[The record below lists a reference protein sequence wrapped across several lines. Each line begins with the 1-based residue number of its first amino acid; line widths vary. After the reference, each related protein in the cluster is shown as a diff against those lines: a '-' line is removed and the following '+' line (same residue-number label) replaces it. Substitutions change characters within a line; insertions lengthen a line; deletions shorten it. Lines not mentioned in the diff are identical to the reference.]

1 MKLDVVPV
9 QESSNYY
16 THIMGYYSEYQ
27 GDFEVKKSR
36 VDASHKRIAKRRT
49 QYQTTGLQ
57 NKMEVH
63 PLHITSMRF
72 SMKFSTMLVIFL
84 LATSAGANNVNEP
97 PILEGGG
104 YPAGLTLSE
113 STKVGTE
120 VFVLKGHDPEGSPV
134 KYGIQLT
141 DYFVV
146 EPTTGVIK
154 LAKPLNREEYDTIR
168 FRITLE
174 DEVPAG
180 QQPNIVGVDAFVIVL
195 DENDNPPRFLG
206 VPYEAV
212 AVEDLPVGSTILP
225 GIRVMDPDMLGD
237 TIDLTCVPQPQ
248 FLDACEKFGIVDV
261 ERSQNAYVG
270 ALVLQQPLDYRER
283 PFYQLLLRASDG
295 LNNETTGVEIKV
307 GDIQNS
313 PPEFLDSLTGVVHE
327 DAPIGTLVMTVKARD
342 GDRGLPRKIIY
353 ELVNNPFDYFLLDD
367 ETGELRTAKPLNREA
382 LKDSTGVLKLKVKAR
397 ELIDGIPGNDN
408 LTVSTA
414 EATVTIKDVN
424 DEPPTF
430 NHREYNIE
438 IPENVMNG
446 TPLRNLDMTVRDPD
460 IGLNSVFSLRLEDI
474 TDGAFT
480 IEPTVAT
487 GSTSVNIRVANG
499 SLDYENPNQR
509 KFIILVVAEEIHT
522 NPKLTSTATVTIAIT
537 DVNDNSPTFSS
548 PTYTAVISE
557 LASPGM
563 PVITITAKDRDSG
576 RFGTA
581 GIAYQLLG
589 QGAQH
594 FSVDRKTG
602 TITVAPCPTPGT
614 SPCLDYEEQTE
625 YFLTYKATDDDG
637 QGQTASVSL
646 RINLSDANDNPPR
659 FLQDKYRAVIDEG
672 ADKFEPELIVQ
683 ARDKD
688 KTSKITYAIVG
699 GNDLDFFAIDQDSGE
714 ITVKRKGLLNLTN
727 STHDW
732 IALVVQANDGIFVD
746 PTTVNITIRDVNNN
760 APVFPHDLYT
770 ASIPEISPIG
780 TIVEEVTAT
789 DADTG
794 INAELI
800 YRIQKGAFDDF
811 TINETTGVVTVF
823 RKLDYDN
830 KNTYH
835 IEVIALDK
843 GTPSLTGTTT
853 LMINVENSN
862 DKAPYF
868 TPETQRAEV
877 TEDTP
882 IGTVFTT
889 LKATD
894 PDSASLEALNFA
906 ISEPITAIDRNG
918 QRVND
923 SKSFK
928 DFFAVDRATGQVS
941 VVRPLD
947 RDTAATISITIV
959 VSDTTAPTLQQGR
972 GTLVV
977 TIIDVNHLAPE
988 FLKPWT
994 RENPRYLI
1002 EMQEEQPTGAVVG
1015 AFTAVDADNTIA
1027 GYAIVPPSPYF
1038 SIDNVTGIVR
1048 TSQVI
1053 DYEETKQLEFTVVA
1067 YDSGVPQ
1074 LSASAKVTI
1083 TVINV
1088 NDQNPK
1094 FEKEL
1099 YNASVEENSPPG
1111 THVITVKA
1119 TDGDE
1124 GPFGEV
1130 NYSLIGDHA
1139 ADFNIGHETGEITV
1153 GSATVLDREVT
1164 SKITITVLASD
1175 GAPINSCR
1183 SSTVPVVVKL
1193 VDVNDNRPIFT
1204 QHSYRASVAENLSV
1218 NPPAPI
1224 LQVRAVDHDEGVN
1237 GEVWYTIMHGNENE
1251 SFSLNRETG
1260 ILYPGAALLGRAGSY
1275 RIKIEARDGA
1285 GHGPHSDR
1293 CYVYIRVT
1301 PVNQHKPQF
1310 VLPELSNATVE
1321 VPENTGVPNYLILT
1335 VKAIDR
1341 DPGENG
1347 HVNYHLKVGNRNVQE
1362 TEEFSIDQDTGELR
1376 SKIILDREAK
1386 SKFELVLVAADH
1398 GTPTAYET
1406 LRLLTIQLVDTNDN
1420 APQFFDEYHFH
1431 VSENRPKDYFI
1442 GKVTAEDK
1450 DEGRHAKVY
1459 YYIEAGNEDYAFYL
1473 DKSDGSI
1480 YANKSFDREVRDKY
1494 ILLILASNDPNIYIN
1509 AMDAKRSVTQ
1519 STDQGHANVTIT
1531 ILDENDNPPIFE
1543 RNDYYA
1549 GVNSMA
1555 NINDFV
1561 TKVTA
1566 SDLDVG
1572 DNGTLHYYIASANLY
1587 KYGSEK
1593 PSGSIVPS
1601 PFNVTQDGKILTSGY
1616 MAEYNQDRFII
1627 EVVAKEIVIPERY
1640 AMTKVHVWVFEPT
1653 QLIRVI
1659 LSRPPEEVNRERD
1672 EIVSELS
1679 NVTQSRVVV
1688 DDIRYHVDASGH
1700 IRREW
1705 CDMYLHVVEPKTNT
1719 IAPIPQVLKV
1729 IDAKYDFLKDYYAG
1743 FAIENVVPAY
1753 AGVQEESFDPALAAL
1768 IALLV
1773 VLLVGAVTVIVVC
1786 CCLRHWV
1793 ITVPNDIRKKDGLI
1807 KKQIIDELNTTEN
1820 PLWIE
1825 QKLKL
1830 YEEQELTMQ
1839 VFSEPEGGLGTERRG
1854 SGVSV
1859 GIGDTSQ
1866 DNTYATIQRP
1876 LPTSR
1881 HRPTTPDYT
1890 TLPGNH
1896 NLYES
1901 AMGFQGSTFQ
1911 PSSSVIPQLTLDR
1924 DGQPQF
1930 VSGLI

>member
-1 MKLDVVPV
+1 
-9 QESSNYY
+9 
-16 THIMGYYSEYQ
+16 G
-27 GDFEVKKSR
+27 
-36 VDASHKRIAKRRT
+36 
-49 QYQTTGLQ
+49 
-57 NKMEVH
+57 
-63 PLHITSMRF
+63 
-72 SMKFSTMLVIFL
+72 
-84 LATSAGANNVNEP
+84 NNVNEP
-97 PILEGGG
+97 PILEAGG
-104 YPAGLTLSE
+104 YPTGLPLSE

-141 DYFVV
+141 DHFVV
-146 EPTTGVIK
+146 NPRTGVIT
-154 LAKPLNREEYDTIR
+154 LAKPLNREENDTIR
-168 FRITLE
+168 FRVTLE

-180 QQPNIVGVDAFVIVL
+180 QQPNIVGVDAYVIVL
-195 DENDNPPRFLG
+195 DENDNPPHFLG

-212 AVEDLPVGSTILP
+212 AEEDTPVGSTILP
-225 GIRVMDPDMLGD
+225 GIRVVDPDLLGD
-237 TIDLTCVPQPQ
+237 IIDLTCVPQPQ
-248 FLDACEKFGIVDV
+248 FLDACEKFGIVNV
-261 ERSQNAYVG
+261 ERSQNTYMCNTEIAGEFGIRANLRTNEDARMTYRTCVG
-270 ALVLQQPLDYRER
+270 PT
-283 PFYQLLLRASDG
+283 PFRTETSDSRGSDG
-295 LNNETTGVEIKV
+295 LNNGTTGVEIKV
-307 GDIQNS
+307 ADIQNS
-313 PPEFLDSLTGVVHE
+313 PPEFLDSLTGVVRE
-327 DAPIGTLVMTVKARD
+327 DDPIGTLVMTVKARD
-342 GDRGLPRKIIY
+342 GDRGMPRKMIY
-353 ELVNNPFDYFLLDD
+353 ELVTNPFDYFLLDD
-367 ETGELRTAKPLNREA
+367 DTGELRTAKPLDREA
-382 LKDSTGVLKLKVKAR
+382 LENSTGVLTLIVKAR
-397 ELIDGIPGNDN
+397 ELIDGIPGNDK

-430 NHREYNIE
+430 NRREYNIE
-438 IPENVMNG
+438 IPENVQDG
-446 TPLRNLDMTVRDPD
+446 TPLPHLDMTVKDPD
-460 IGLNSVFSLRLEDI
+460 VGLNSVFSLRLEDI
-474 TDGAFT
+474 TGAFT
-480 IEPTVAT
+480 VEPVLAT
-487 GSTSVNIRVANG
+487 GSTSVNIRVTNG

-509 KFIILVVAEEIHT
+509 KFIILVVAEEVHT
-522 NPKLTSTATVTIAIT
+522 NPKLSSTATVTISIT
-537 DVNDNSPTFSS
+537 DANDNAPSFGS
-548 PTYTAVISE
+548 PTYTATVSE
-557 LASPGM
+557 TAAPGSPI
-563 PVITITAKDRDSG
+563 ITITAKDRDSG

-581 GIAYQLLG
+581 GIVYQLLG
-589 QGAQH
+589 QGAEH
-594 FSVDRKTG
+594 FAIDKKTG

-614 SPCLDYEEQTE
+614 SPCLDYEQQTE
-625 YFLTYKATDDDG
+625 YFLTYKATDDNG
-637 QGQTASVSL
+637 EGQTTSVSL
-646 RINLSDANDNPPR
+646 RISLVDANDSPPR
-659 FLQDKYRAVIDEG
+659 FLQDKYRAVVDEG
-672 ADKFEPELIVQ
+672 AEKFEPELKVQ

-688 KTSKITYAIVG
+688 KTSKITYALVG
-699 GNDLDFFAIDQDSGE
+699 GNELGLFAVDPDTGE
-714 ITVKRKGLLNLTN
+714 ITIKSPVDMTN
-727 STHDW
+727 ATHDW
-732 IALVVQANDGIFVD
+732 IGLTIQASDGIFVD
-746 PTTVNITIRDVNNN
+746 SALVNITVRDVNNN
-760 APVFPHDLYT
+760 APMFPHDIYT
-770 ASIPEISPIG
+770 ASIAEISPIG
-780 TIVEEVTAT
+780 TVVEEVTAT
-789 DADTG
+789 DADSG
-794 INAELI
+794 VNAELV

-811 TINETTGVVTVF
+811 TINETTGVVTVS
-823 RKLDYDN
+823 RKLDYDE

-835 IEVIALDK
+835 VEVIAFDK

-853 LMINVENSN
+853 LMIEVENSN

-868 TPETQRAEV
+868 TPETQLAEV

-882 IGTVFTT
+882 IGTVFAT

-894 PDSASLEALNFA
+894 PDSTNLEALNFA

-941 VVRPLD
+941 VVRALD
-947 RDTAATISITIV
+947 RDIAATVSVTIV

-972 GTLVV
+972 GKLVV
-977 TIIDVNHLAPE
+977 TIIDVNHMAPE

-1015 AFTAVDADNTIA
+1015 AFTATDADSNIA
-1027 GYAIVPPSPYF
+1027 GYAIDPPSPYF
-1038 SIDNVTGIVR
+1038 NIDNITGIVR

-1074 LSASAKVTI
+1074 LSTTAKVTV

-1088 NDQNPK
+1088 NDQDPK

-1099 YNASVEENSPPG
+1099 YNASVKENSPPG
-1111 THVITVKA
+1111 TRVTVVKA

-1124 GPFGEV
+1124 GPFGDV
-1130 NYSLIGDHA
+1130 SYSLIGEHA

-1153 GSATVLDREVT
+1153 GGATVLDREVT
-1164 SKITITVLASD
+1164 PEITITVMASD
-1175 GAPINSCR
+1175 GAHINSRR
-1183 SSTVPVVVKL
+1183 STTVPVVVKL
-1193 VDVNDNRPIFT
+1193 IDENDNRPIFS

-1224 LQVRAVDHDEGVN
+1224 LQVLI
-1237 GEVWYTIMHGNENE
+1237 EV
-1251 SFSLNRETG
+1251 
-1260 ILYPGAALLGRAGSY
+1260 
-1275 RIKIEARDGA
+1275 EARDGA
-1285 GHGPHSDR
+1285 GSGPHSDR
-1293 CYVYIRVT
+1293 CYVDIRVT

-1310 VLPELSNATVE
+1310 VMPELTNATVE
-1321 VPENTGVPNYLILT
+1321 VPENAGVPNYLILT

-1347 HVNYHLKVGNRNVQE
+1347 RVSYHLKIGNRNVQE
-1362 TEEFSIDQDTGELR
+1362 TEEFSIDQETGELR
-1376 SKIILDREAK
+1376 SKIILDREIK

-1398 GTPTAYET
+1398 GSPTAYET
-1406 LRLLTIQLVDTNDN
+1406 LRLLTVQLVDTNDN
-1420 APQFFDEYHFH
+1420 VPQFYEEYNFH

-1459 YYIEAGNEDYAFYL
+1459 YYIEAGNEGYAFYM

-1480 YANKSFDREVRDKY
+1480 YANKSFDRETRDKY
-1494 ILLILASNDPNIYIN
+1494 VLSILASNDPDLYIN
-1509 AMDAKRSVTQ
+1509 PAQ
-1519 STDQGHANVTIT
+1519 SGRPLTHNPEHGHVNVTIT
-1531 ILDENDNPPIFE
+1531 VLDENDNPPIFE

-1572 DNGTLHYYIASANLY
+1572 DNGTLHYYVASANLY

-1601 PFNVTQDGKILTSGY
+1601 PFNVTQDGKLVTSGY
-1616 MAEYNQDRFII
+1616 MAEYNQDRFIV
-1627 EVVAKEIVIPERY
+1627 EVIAKETAIPERY
-1640 AMTKVHVWVFEPT
+1640 AMTRVHVWVFEPS

-1659 LSRPPEEVNRERD
+1659 LSRPPEEVNSERD

-1679 NVTQSRVVV
+1679 NATQSRVVV

-1700 IRREW
+1700 IRRE
-1705 CDMYLHVVEPKTNT
+1705 
-1719 IAPIPQVLKV
+1719 
-1729 IDAKYDFLKDYYAG
+1729 
-1743 FAIENVVPAY
+1743 
-1753 AGVQEESFDPALAAL
+1753 
-1768 IALLV
+1768 
-1773 VLLVGAVTVIVVC
+1773 
-1786 CCLRHWV
+1786 WV

-1839 VFSEPEGGLGTERRG
+1839 VFSEPEGGLGGERRG

-1859 GIGDTSQ
+1859 GMGDTSQ
-1866 DNTYATIQRP
+1866 DNTYATIQHP
-1876 LPTSR
+1876 LPTNR

-1911 PSSSVIPQLTLDR
+1911 PSPNVMPQLTVDR

>member
-1 MKLDVVPV
+1 MTGRHAERAVAVREECGNRGCPR
-9 QESSNYY
+9 QP
-16 THIMGYYSEYQ
+16 MGLP
-27 GDFEVKKSR
+27 R
-36 VDASHKRIAKRRT
+36 KRAALLAIC
-49 QYQTTGLQ
+49 
-57 NKMEVH
+57 
-63 PLHITSMRF
+63 
-72 SMKFSTMLVIFL
+72 L
-84 LATSAGANNVNEP
+84 LATCTAGNNVNEP
-97 PILEGGG
+97 PILEAGG
-104 YPAGLTLSE
+104 YPTGLPLSE

-141 DYFVV
+141 DHFVV
-146 EPTTGVIK
+146 NPRTGVIT
-154 LAKPLNREEYDTIR
+154 LAKPLNREENDTIR
-168 FRITLE
+168 FRVTLE

-180 QQPNIVGVDAFVIVL
+180 QQPNIVGVDAYVIVL
-195 DENDNPPRFLG
+195 DENDNPPHFLG

-212 AVEDLPVGSTILP
+212 AEEDTPVGSTILP
-225 GIRVMDPDMLGD
+225 GIRVVDPDLLGD
-237 TIDLTCVPQPQ
+237 IIDLTCVPQPQ
-248 FLDACEKFGIVDV
+248 FLDACEKFGIVNV
-261 ERSQNAYVG
+261 ERSQNTYVG
-270 ALVLQQPLDYRER
+270 ALVLRQPLDYRER

-295 LNNETTGVEIKV
+295 LNNGTTGVEIKV
-307 GDIQNS
+307 ADIQNS
-313 PPEFLDSLTGVVHE
+313 PPEFLDSLTGVVRE
-327 DAPIGTLVMTVKARD
+327 DDPIGTLVMTVKARD
-342 GDRGLPRKIIY
+342 GDRGMPRKMIY
-353 ELVNNPFDYFLLDD
+353 ELVTNPFDYFLLDD
-367 ETGELRTAKPLNREA
+367 DTGELRTAKPLDREA
-382 LKDSTGVLKLKVKAR
+382 LENSTGVLTLIVKAR
-397 ELIDGIPGNDN
+397 ELIDGMPGNDK

-430 NHREYNIE
+430 NRREYNIE
-438 IPENVMNG
+438 IPENVPDG
-446 TPLRNLDMTVRDPD
+446 TPLPHLDMTVKDPD
-460 IGLNSVFSLRLEDI
+460 VGLNSVFSLRLEDI
-474 TDGAFT
+474 TGAFT
-480 IEPTVAT
+480 VEPVLAT
-487 GSTSVNIRVANG
+487 GSTSVNIRVTNG

-509 KFIILVVAEEIHT
+509 KFIILVVAEEVHT
-522 NPKLTSTATVTIAIT
+522 NPKLSSTATVTISIT
-537 DVNDNSPTFSS
+537 DANDNAPSFSN
-548 PTYTAVISE
+548 PTYTATVSE
-557 LASPGM
+557 TAAPGSPI
-563 PVITITAKDRDSG
+563 ITITAKDRDSG

-581 GIAYQLLG
+581 GIVYQLLG
-589 QGAQH
+589 QGAEH
-594 FSVDRKTG
+594 FAIDKKTG
-602 TITVAPCPTPGT
+602 TITVASCPTPGM
-614 SPCLDYEEQTE
+614 SPCLDYEQQTE
-625 YFLTYKATDDDG
+625 YFLTYKATDDNG
-637 QGQTASVSL
+637 EGQTTSVSL
-646 RINLSDANDNPPR
+646 RISLIDANDSPPR
-659 FLQDKYRAVIDEG
+659 FLQDKYRAVVDEG
-672 ADKFEPELIVQ
+672 AEKFEPELKVQ

-688 KTSKITYAIVG
+688 KTSKITYALVG
-699 GNDLDFFAIDQDSGE
+699 GNELGLFAVDPDTGE
-714 ITVKRKGLLNLTN
+714 ITVRNPVDMTN
-727 STHDW
+727 ATHDW
-732 IALVVQANDGIFVD
+732 IALTIQASDGIFVD
-746 PTTVNITIRDVNNN
+746 SALVNITVRDVNNN
-760 APVFPHDLYT
+760 APVFPHDIYT
-770 ASIPEISPIG
+770 ASIAEISPIG
-780 TIVEEVTAT
+780 TVVEEVTAT
-789 DADTG
+789 DADSG
-794 INAELI
+794 VNAELV

-811 TINETTGVVTVF
+811 AVNETSGVVTVS
-823 RKLDYDN
+823 RKLDYDE

-835 IEVIALDK
+835 VEVIAFDK

-853 LMINVENSN
+853 LMIEVENSN

-894 PDSASLEALNFA
+894 PDSTNLEALNFA

-923 SKSFK
+923 SKSFR

-941 VVRPLD
+941 VVRSLD
-947 RDTAATISITIV
+947 RDIAATVSVTVV

-972 GTLVV
+972 GKLVV
-977 TIIDVNHLAPE
+977 TIIDVNHMAPE

-994 RENPRYLI
+994 RENSRYLI

-1015 AFTAVDADNTIA
+1015 AFTATDADSNIA
-1027 GYAIVPPSPYF
+1027 GYAIDPPSPYF
-1038 SIDNVTGIVR
+1038 NIDNITGIVR

-1074 LSASAKVTI
+1074 LSAAAKVTV

-1088 NDQNPK
+1088 NDQDPK

-1099 YNASVEENSPPG
+1099 YNATVKENSPPG
-1111 THVITVKA
+1111 TRVIVVKA

-1124 GPFGEV
+1124 GPFGDV
-1130 NYSLIGDHA
+1130 SYSLIGEHA

-1153 GSATVLDREVT
+1153 GGATVLDREMT
-1164 SKITITVLASD
+1164 PEITITVMASD
-1175 GAPINSCR
+1175 GAHVNSRR
-1183 SSTVPVVVKL
+1183 STTVPVVVKL
-1193 VDVNDNRPIFT
+1193 IDENDNRPIFS

-1224 LQVRAVDHDEGVN
+1224 LQVRAVDQDEGTN
-1237 GEVWYTIMHGNENE
+1237 GEVWYTIINGNENE

-1260 ILYPGAALLGRAGSY
+1260 ILYPAAALLGRAGSY
-1275 RIKIEARDGA
+1275 RIEVEARDGA
-1285 GHGPHSDR
+1285 GNGPHSDR
-1293 CYVYIRVT
+1293 CYVDIRVT

-1310 VLPELSNATVE
+1310 VMPELTNATVE
-1321 VPENTGVPNYLILT
+1321 VPENAGVPNYLILT

-1347 HVNYHLKVGNRNVQE
+1347 RVSYHLKVGNRNVQE
-1362 TEEFSIDQDTGELR
+1362 TEEFSIDQETGELR
-1376 SKIILDREAK
+1376 SKIILDREIK

-1398 GTPTAYET
+1398 GSPTAYET
-1406 LRLLTIQLVDTNDN
+1406 LRLLTVQLVDTNDN
-1420 APQFFDEYHFH
+1420 VPQFYEEYNFH

-1459 YYIEAGNEDYAFYL
+1459 YYIEAGNEGYAFYM

-1480 YANKSFDREVRDKY
+1480 YANKSFDRETRDKY
-1494 ILLILASNDPNIYIN
+1494 VLSILASNDPDLYIN
-1509 AMDAKRSVTQ
+1509 PAQ
-1519 STDQGHANVTIT
+1519 SGKPLIHNPEHGHVNVTI
-1531 ILDENDNPPIFE
+1531 IVLDENDNPPIFE

-1572 DNGTLHYYIASANLY
+1572 DNGTLHYYVASANLY

-1601 PFNVTQDGKILTSGY
+1601 PFNVTQDGKLVTSGY
-1616 MAEYNQDRFII
+1616 MAEYNQDRFIV
-1627 EVVAKEIVIPERY
+1627 EVIAKETAIPERY
-1640 AMTKVHVWVFEPT
+1640 AMTRVHVWVFEPS

-1659 LSRPPEEVNRERD
+1659 LSRPPEEVNSERD

-1679 NVTQSRVVV
+1679 NATQSRVVV

-1705 CDMYLHVVEPKTNT
+1705 CDMYLHVVEPKTQT
-1719 IAPIPQVLKV
+1719 IAPIPHVLKV
-1729 IDAKYDFLKDYYAG
+1729 IDAKYDFLKHYYAG

-1753 AGVQEESFDPALAAL
+1753 AGVQEEPFDPALAAL

-1773 VLLVGAVTVIVVC
+1773 VLLVGAVTVTVVC

-1839 VFSEPEGGLGTERRG
+1839 VFSEPEGGLGGERRG

-1859 GIGDTSQ
+1859 GMGDTSQ
-1866 DNTYATIQRP
+1866 DNTYATIQHP
-1876 LPTSR
+1876 LPTNR

-1901 AMGFQGSTFQ
+1901 ALGFQGSTFQ
-1911 PSSSVIPQLTLDR
+1911 PSPNVMPQLTLDR

-1930 VSGLI
+1930 VSGLV

>member
-1 MKLDVVPV
+1 MTGRHAERAVAAREECGSRGYLRRP
-9 QESSNYY
+9 
-16 THIMGYYSEYQ
+16 MGLPRKQ
-27 GDFEVKKSR
+27 AVLL
-36 VDASHKRIAKRRT
+36 AIC
-49 QYQTTGLQ
+49 
-57 NKMEVH
+57 
-63 PLHITSMRF
+63 
-72 SMKFSTMLVIFL
+72 L
-84 LATSAGANNVNEP
+84 LATCTAGNNVNEP
-97 PILEGGG
+97 PILEAGG
-104 YPAGLTLSE
+104 YPTGLPLSE
-113 STKVGTE
+113 STKVGTQ
-120 VFVLKGHDPEGSPV
+120 VFILKGHDPEGSPV

-141 DYFVV
+141 DHFVV
-146 EPTTGVIK
+146 DPRTGVIT
-154 LAKPLNREEYDTIR
+154 LAKPLNREENDTIR
-168 FRITLE
+168 FRVTLE

-180 QQPNIVGVDAFVIVL
+180 QQPNIVGVDAYVIVL
-195 DENDNPPRFLG
+195 DENDNPPHFLG

-212 AVEDLPVGSTILP
+212 AEEDTPVGSTILP
-225 GIRVMDPDMLGD
+225 GIRVVDPDLLGD
-237 TIDLTCVPQPQ
+237 IIDLTCVPQPQ
-248 FLDACEKFGIVDV
+248 FLDACEKFGIVNV
-261 ERSQNAYVG
+261 ERSQNTYVG
-270 ALVLQQPLDYRER
+270 ALVLRQPLDYRER

-295 LNNETTGVEIKV
+295 LNNGTTGVEIKV
-307 GDIQNS
+307 ADIQNS
-313 PPEFLDSLTGVVHE
+313 PPEFLDSLTGVVRE
-327 DAPIGTLVMTVKARD
+327 DDPIGTLVMTVKARD
-342 GDRGLPRKIIY
+342 GDRGMPRKMIY
-353 ELVNNPFDYFLLDD
+353 ELVTNPFDYFLLDD
-367 ETGELRTAKPLNREA
+367 DTGELRTAKPLDREA
-382 LKDSTGVLKLKVKAR
+382 LENSTGVLTLIVKAR
-397 ELIDGIPGNDN
+397 ELIDGIPGNDK

-430 NHREYNIE
+430 NRREYNIE
-438 IPENVMNG
+438 IPENVPDG
-446 TPLRNLDMTVRDPD
+446 TPLPHLDMTVKDPD
-460 IGLNSVFSLRLEDI
+460 VGLNSVFSLRLDDI
-474 TDGAFT
+474 TGAFT
-480 IEPTVAT
+480 VEPVLAT
-487 GSTSVNIRVANG
+487 GSTSVNIRVTNG

-509 KFIILVVAEEIHT
+509 KFIILVIAEEVHT
-522 NPKLTSTATVTIAIT
+522 NPRLSSTATVTISIT
-537 DVNDNSPTFSS
+537 DANDNAPSFGS
-548 PTYTAVISE
+548 PTYTAMVSE
-557 LASPGM
+557 TAAPGSPI
-563 PVITITAKDRDSG
+563 ITITAKDRDSG

-581 GIAYQLLG
+581 GIVYQLLG
-589 QGAQH
+589 QGAEH
-594 FSVDRKTG
+594 FAIDKKTG

-614 SPCLDYEEQTE
+614 SPCLDYEQQTE
-625 YFLTYKATDDDG
+625 YFLTYKATDDNG
-637 QGQTASVSL
+637 EGQTTSVSL
-646 RINLSDANDNPPR
+646 RISLVDANDSPPR
-659 FLQDKYRAVIDEG
+659 FLQDKYRAVVDEG
-672 ADKFEPELIVQ
+672 AEKFEPELKVQ

-688 KTSKITYAIVG
+688 KTSKITYALVG
-699 GNDLDFFAIDQDSGE
+699 GNELGLFAVDPDTGE
-714 ITVKRKGLLNLTN
+714 ITIRSPVDMTN
-727 STHDW
+727 ASHDW
-732 IALVVQANDGIFVD
+732 IALTIQASDGIFVD
-746 PTTVNITIRDVNNN
+746 SALVNVTVRDVNNN
-760 APVFPHDLYT
+760 APVFPHDIYT
-770 ASIPEISPIG
+770 ASVAEISPIG
-780 TIVEEVTAT
+780 TAVEEMTAT
-789 DADTG
+789 DADSG
-794 INAELI
+794 VNAELV

-811 TINETTGVVTVF
+811 AINETTGVVTVS
-823 RKLDYDN
+823 RKLDYDE

-835 IEVIALDK
+835 VEVIAFDK

-853 LMINVENSN
+853 LMIEVENSN
-862 DKAPYF
+862 DKAPSF

-882 IGTVFTT
+882 IGTVFAT

-894 PDSASLEALNFA
+894 PDSTNLEALNFA

-941 VVRPLD
+941 VVRALD
-947 RDTAATISITIV
+947 RDIAATVSVTIV

-972 GTLVV
+972 GKLVV
-977 TIIDVNHLAPE
+977 TIIDVNHMAPE

-1015 AFTAVDADNTIA
+1015 AFTATDADSNIA
-1027 GYAIVPPSPYF
+1027 GYAIDPPSPYF
-1038 SIDNVTGIVR
+1038 NIDNITGIVR

-1074 LSASAKVTI
+1074 LSAAAKVTV

-1088 NDQNPK
+1088 NDQDPK
-1094 FEKEL
+1094 FERDL
-1099 YNASVEENSPPG
+1099 YNASVKENSPPG
-1111 THVITVKA
+1111 TRVTVVKA
-1119 TDGDE
+1119 VDGDE
-1124 GPFGEV
+1124 GTFGDV
-1130 NYSLIGDHA
+1130 SYSLIGEHA

-1153 GSATVLDREVT
+1153 GGATVLDREVT
-1164 SKITITVLASD
+1164 PEITITVMASD
-1175 GAPINSCR
+1175 GAHVNSRR
-1183 SSTVPVVVKL
+1183 STTVPVVVKL
-1193 VDVNDNRPIFT
+1193 IDENDNRPIFS

-1224 LQVRAVDHDEGVN
+1224 LQVRAVDQDEGTN
-1237 GEVWYTIMHGNENE
+1237 GEVWYTIINGNENE

-1260 ILYPGAALLGRAGSY
+1260 ILYPAAALLGRAGSY
-1275 RIKIEARDGA
+1275 RIEVEARDGA
-1285 GHGPHSDR
+1285 GSGPHSDR
-1293 CYVYIRVT
+1293 CYVDIRVT

-1310 VLPELSNATVE
+1310 VMPELTNATVE
-1321 VPENTGVPNYLILT
+1321 VPENAGVPNYLILT

-1347 HVNYHLKVGNRNVQE
+1347 RVSYHLKVGNRNVQE
-1362 TEEFSIDQDTGELR
+1362 TEEFSIDQETGELR
-1376 SKIILDREAK
+1376 SKIILDREIK
-1386 SKFELVLVAADH
+1386 SKFELVLVATDH
-1398 GTPTAYET
+1398 GSPTAYET
-1406 LRLLTIQLVDTNDN
+1406 LRLLTVQLVDTNDN
-1420 APQFFDEYHFH
+1420 VPQFYEEYNFH

-1459 YYIEAGNEDYAFYL
+1459 YYIEAGNEGYAFYM

-1480 YANKSFDREVRDKY
+1480 YANKSFDRETRDKY
-1494 ILLILASNDPNIYIN
+1494 VLSILASNDPDLYIN
-1509 AMDAKRSVTQ
+1509 PAQ
-1519 STDQGHANVTIT
+1519 SGRPLTRNPEHGHVNVTIT
-1531 ILDENDNPPIFE
+1531 VLDENDNPPIFE

-1572 DNGTLHYYIASANLY
+1572 DNGTLHYYVASANLY

-1601 PFNVTQDGKILTSGY
+1601 PFNVTQDGKLVTSGY
-1616 MAEYNQDRFII
+1616 MAEYNQDRFIV
-1627 EVVAKEIVIPERY
+1627 EVIAKETAIPERY
-1640 AMTKVHVWVFEPT
+1640 AMTRVHVWVFEPS

-1659 LSRPPEEVNRERD
+1659 LSRPPEEVNSERD

-1679 NVTQSRVVV
+1679 NATQSRVVV

-1705 CDMYLHVVEPKTNT
+1705 CDMYLHVVEPKTQT
-1719 IAPIPQVLKV
+1719 IAPIPHVLKV
-1729 IDAKYDFLKDYYAG
+1729 IDAKYDFLKHYYAG

-1753 AGVQEESFDPALAAL
+1753 AGVQEEPFDPALAAL

-1773 VLLVGAVTVIVVC
+1773 VLLVGAVTVTVVC

-1839 VFSEPEGGLGTERRG
+1839 VFSEPEGGLGGERRG

-1859 GIGDTSQ
+1859 GMGDTSQ
-1866 DNTYATIQRP
+1866 DNTYATIQHP
-1876 LPTSR
+1876 LPTNR

-1911 PSSSVIPQLTLDR
+1911 PSPNVMPQLTVDR

>member
-1 MKLDVVPV
+1 MERAGHQWTEDKQRHDDCEEC
-9 QESSNYY
+9 ESRGYLRRR
-16 THIMGYYSEYQ
+16 MGLP
-27 GDFEVKKSR
+27 R
-36 VDASHKRIAKRRT
+36 KRAVLLAIC
-49 QYQTTGLQ
+49 
-57 NKMEVH
+57 
-63 PLHITSMRF
+63 
-72 SMKFSTMLVIFL
+72 L
-84 LATSAGANNVNEP
+84 LATCTAGNNVNEP
-97 PILEGGG
+97 PILEAGG
-104 YPAGLTLSE
+104 YPTGLPLSE
-113 STKVGTE
+113 STKVGKQ
-120 VFVLKGHDPEGSPV
+120 VFMLKGHDPEGSPV

-141 DYFVV
+141 DHFVV
-146 EPTTGVIK
+146 NPRTGVIT
-154 LAKPLNREEYDTIR
+154 LAKPLNREENDTIR
-168 FRITLE
+168 FRVTLE

-180 QQPNIVGVDAFVIVL
+180 QQPNIVGVDAYVIVL
-195 DENDNPPRFLG
+195 DENDNPPHFLG

-212 AVEDLPVGSTILP
+212 AEEDTPVGSTILP
-225 GIRVMDPDMLGD
+225 GIRVVDPDLLGD
-237 TIDLTCVPQPQ
+237 IIELTCVPQPQ
-248 FLDACEKFGIVDV
+248 FLDACEKFGIVNV
-261 ERSQNAYVG
+261 EKSQNTYVG
-270 ALVLQQPLDYRER
+270 ALVLRQSLDYQER

-295 LNNETTGVEIKV
+295 LNNGTTGVEIKV
-307 GDIQNS
+307 ADIQNS
-313 PPEFLDSLTGVVHE
+313 PPEFLDSLTGVVRE
-327 DAPIGTLVMTVKARD
+327 DDPIGTLVMTVKARD
-342 GDRGLPRKIIY
+342 GDRGMPRKMFY
-353 ELVNNPFDYFLLDD
+353 ELVTNPFDYFLLDD
-367 ETGELRTAKPLNREA
+367 DTGELRTAKPLDREA
-382 LKDSTGVLKLKVKAR
+382 LENSTGVLTLIVKAR
-397 ELIDGIPGNDN
+397 ELINGIPGNDE

-430 NHREYNIE
+430 NRREYNIE
-438 IPENVMNG
+438 IPENVPDG
-446 TPLRNLDMTVRDPD
+446 TPLPHLDMTVKDPD
-460 IGLNSVFSLRLEDI
+460 VGINSVFSLRLEDI
-474 TDGAFT
+474 TGAFT
-480 IEPTVAT
+480 VEPVLAT
-487 GSTSVNIRVANG
+487 GSTSVNIRVTNG

-509 KFIILVVAEEIHT
+509 KFIILVVAEE
-522 NPKLTSTATVTIAIT
+522 
-537 DVNDNSPTFSS
+537 S
-548 PTYTAVISE
+548 PTYTAAVSE
-557 LASPGM
+557 TAAPGSPI
-563 PVITITAKDRDSG
+563 ITITAKDRDSE

-581 GIAYQLLG
+581 GIVYQLLG
-589 QGAQH
+589 QGAEH
-594 FSVDRKTG
+594 FAIDKKSG
-602 TITVAPCPTPGT
+602 SITVAPCLTPGT
-614 SPCLDYEEQTE
+614 SPCLDYEQQME
-625 YFLTYKATDDDG
+625 YFLTYKATDDNG
-637 QGQTASVSL
+637 EGQTTSVSL
-646 RINLSDANDNPPR
+646 RISLIDANDSPPR
-659 FLQDKYRAVIDEG
+659 FLQDKYRAVVDEG
-672 ADKFEPELIVQ
+672 AEKFEPELKVQ

-688 KTSKITYAIVG
+688 KTSKITYALVG
-699 GNDLDFFAIDQDSGE
+699 GNELGLFAVDSDTGE
-714 ITVKRKGLLNLTN
+714 ITIK
-727 STHDW
+727 SP
-732 IALVVQANDGIFVD
+732 VD
-746 PTTVNITIRDVNNN
+746 MT
-760 APVFPHDLYT
+760 
-770 ASIPEISPIG
+770 
-780 TIVEEVTAT
+780 
-789 DADTG
+789 
-794 INAELI
+794 
-800 YRIQKGAFDDF
+800 FDDF
-811 TINETTGVVTVF
+811 AINETTGVVTVS
-823 RKLDYDN
+823 RKLDYDE

-835 IEVIALDK
+835 VEVIALDK

-853 LMINVENSN
+853 LMIEVENSN

-882 IGTVFTT
+882 IGTVFAT

-894 PDSASLEALNFA
+894 PDSTNLEALNFA

-941 VVRPLD
+941 VVRALD
-947 RDTAATISITIV
+947 RDVAATVSVTIV

-972 GTLVV
+972 GKLVV
-977 TIIDVNHLAPE
+977 TIIDVNHMAPE

-1015 AFTAVDADNTIA
+1015 AFTAMDADSNIA
-1027 GYAIVPPSPYF
+1027 GYAIDPPSPYF
-1038 SIDNVTGIVR
+1038 NIDNITGIVR

-1053 DYEETKQLEFTVVA
+1053 DYEETKQLEFTVIA

-1074 LSASAKVTI
+1074 LSATAKVTV

-1088 NDQNPK
+1088 NDQDPK

-1099 YNASVEENSPPG
+1099 YNATVKENSPPG
-1111 THVITVKA
+1111 TRITVVKA

-1124 GPFGEV
+1124 GVFGDISY
-1130 NYSLIGDHA
+1130 NIIGDQA
-1139 ADFNIGHETGEITV
+1139 GDFNIGRQTGEITV
-1153 GSATVLDREVT
+1153 GAATVLDREMT
-1164 SKITITVLASD
+1164 PEITITVMASD
-1175 GAPINSCR
+1175 GSARANSRR
-1183 SSTVPVVVKL
+1183 STTVPVVVKL
-1193 VDVNDNRPIFT
+1193 IDVNDNRPIFS

-1224 LQVRAVDHDEGVN
+1224 LQVRAVDQDEGTN
-1237 GEVWYTIMHGNENE
+1237 GEVWYTIINGNENE

-1260 ILYPGAALLGRAGSY
+1260 ILYPAAALLGRAGSY
-1275 RIKIEARDGA
+1275 RIEVEARDGA
-1285 GHGPHSDR
+1285 GSGPHSDK
-1293 CYVYIRVT
+1293 CYVDIRVT

-1310 VLPELSNATVE
+1310 VMPELTNATVE
-1321 VPENTGVPNYLILT
+1321 VPENAGVPNYLILT
-1335 VKAIDR
+1335 VKARDR
-1341 DPGENG
+1341 DPGDNG
-1347 HVNYHLKVGNRNVQE
+1347 RVSYHLKVGNRNVQE
-1362 TEEFSIDQDTGELR
+1362 TEEFSINQETGELR
-1376 SKIILDREAK
+1376 SKIILDREIK

-1398 GTPTAYET
+1398 GSPTAYET
-1406 LRLLTIQLVDTNDN
+1406 LRLLTVQLVDTNDN
-1420 APQFFDEYHFH
+1420 VPQFYEEYNFH

-1459 YYIEAGNEDYAFYL
+1459 YYIEAGNEGYAFYM

-1480 YANKSFDREVRDKY
+1480 YANKSFDRETRDKY
-1494 ILLILASNDPNIYIN
+1494 VLSILASNDPDLYIN
-1509 AMDAKRSVTQ
+1509 PAQ
-1519 STDQGHANVTIT
+1519 SGRPLTHHPEHGHVNVTIYV
-1531 ILDENDNPPIFE
+1531 LDENDNPPIFE

-1555 NINDFV
+1555 NVNDFV

-1572 DNGTLHYYIASANLY
+1572 DNGTLHYYVASANLY

-1601 PFNVTQDGKILTSGY
+1601 PFNVTQDGKLVTSGY
-1616 MAEYNQDRFII
+1616 MAEYNQDRFIV
-1627 EVVAKEIVIPERY
+1627 EVIAKETAIPERY
-1640 AMTKVHVWVFEPT
+1640 ALTRVHVWVFEPS

-1659 LSRPPEEVNRERD
+1659 LSRPPEEVNSVRD

-1679 NVTQSRVVV
+1679 NATQSRVVV

-1705 CDMYLHVVEPKTNT
+1705 CDMYLHVVEPKTQT
-1719 IAPIPQVLKV
+1719 IAPIPHVLKV
-1729 IDAKYDFLKDYYAG
+1729 IDAKYDFLKHYYAG

-1753 AGVQEESFDPALAAL
+1753 AGVQEEPFDPALAAL

-1773 VLLVGAVTVIVVC
+1773 VLLVGAVTFTVVC

-1839 VFSEPEGGLGTERRG
+1839 VFSEPEGGLGGERRG

-1859 GIGDTSQ
+1859 GMGDTSQ
-1866 DNTYATIQRP
+1866 DNTYATIQHP
-1876 LPTSR
+1876 LPTNR

-1911 PSSSVIPQLTLDR
+1911 PSPNVMPQLTLDR

-1930 VSGLI
+1930 VSGLV

>member
-1 MKLDVVPV
+1 MTSRHAERAVPRRAR
-9 QESSNYY
+9 E
-16 THIMGYYSEYQ
+16 
-27 GDFEVKKSR
+27 R
-36 VDASHKRIAKRRT
+36 VCCNSV
-49 QYQTTGLQ
+49 GLQ
-57 NKMEVH
+57 GAEQGYSFN
-63 PLHITSMRF
+63 RF
-72 SMKFSTMLVIFL
+72 PKKLIALLVICL
-84 LATSAGANNVNEP
+84 SATCTGANNVNEP
-97 PILEGGG
+97 PILEAGG
-104 YPAGLTLSE
+104 YPAGLPLPE

-120 VFVLKGHDPEGSPV
+120 VYVLKGHDPEGSPV

-141 DYFVV
+141 DHFVV
-146 EPTTGVIK
+146 NPRTGIIT
-154 LAKPLNREEYDTIR
+154 LAKPLNREENDTIR
-168 FRITLE
+168 FRVTLE

-180 QQPNIVGVDAFVIVL
+180 QQPNIVGVDAYVIVL
-195 DENDNPPRFLG
+195 DENDNPPHFLG

-212 AVEDLPVGSTILP
+212 AEEDLPVGSTILP

-237 TIDLTCVPQPQ
+237 IIDLTCVPQPQ
-248 FLDACEKFGIVDV
+248 FLDACEKFRIANV
-261 ERSQNAYVG
+261 ERSQDAYVG

-307 GDIQNS
+307 ADIQNS
-313 PPEFLDSLTGVVHE
+313 PPEFLDSLTGVVRE
-327 DAPIGTLVMTVKARD
+327 DDPIGTLVMTVKARD
-342 GDRGLPRKIIY
+342 GDRGMPRKMIY
-353 ELVNNPFDYFLLDD
+353 ELVTNPFDYFLLDD

-382 LKDSTGVLKLKVKAR
+382 LKDSTGVLTLKVKAR
-397 ELIDGIPGNDN
+397 ELIDGMPGSDD

-430 NHREYNIE
+430 NRREYNIE
-438 IPENVMNG
+438 IPENVPNG
-446 TPLRNLDMTVRDPD
+446 TPLPHLDMTVKDPD
-460 IGLNSVFSLRLEDI
+460 VGLNSVFSLRLEDI

-480 IEPTVAT
+480 IEPNMAT

-509 KFIILVVAEEIHT
+509 KFIILVVAEEVHT
-522 NPKLTSTATVTIAIT
+522 NPKLSSTATVTVSIT
-537 DVNDNSPTFSS
+537 DANDNSPSFSS
-548 PTYTAVISE
+548 PTYTAVVLE
-557 LASPGM
+557 TAPPGT
-563 PVITITAKDRDSG
+563 PIITITAKDRDSG

-581 GIAYQLLG
+581 GINYQLLG

-594 FSVDRKTG
+594 FSVDKKTG
-602 TITVAPCPTPGT
+602 TITVAPCSTPGT
-614 SPCLDYEEQTE
+614 TPCLDFEEQTE
-625 YFLTYKATDDDG
+625 YFLTYKATDNDG
-637 QGQTASVSL
+637 QGQTTSVSL
-646 RINLSDANDNPPR
+646 RISLADANDSPPR

-672 ADKFEPELIVQ
+672 AEKFEPELKVQ

-699 GNDLDFFAIDQDSGE
+699 GNELGLFAIDQDSGE
-714 ITVKRKGLLNLTN
+714 ITIKNKGPVDLTN

-732 IALVVQANDGIFVD
+732 IALVIQANDGIFVD
-746 PTTVNITIRDVNNN
+746 SAIVNITIRDVNNN
-760 APVFPHDLYT
+760 VPIFPQDLYT

-780 TIVEEVTAT
+780 TVVEEVTAT

-811 TINETTGVVTVF
+811 TINETTGAVTVF

-835 IEVIALDK
+835 VEVIALDK

-862 DKAPYF
+862 DKSPYF

-894 PDSASLEALNFA
+894 PDSANLEALNFA

-918 QRVND
+918 QMVND

-947 RDTAATISITIV
+947 RDSAATVSITVV

-972 GTLVV
+972 GTLIV
-977 TIIDVNHLAPE
+977 TIIDVNHMAPE

-994 RENPRYLI
+994 RKNPRYLI

-1015 AFTAVDADNTIA
+1015 AFTAVDTDSNIA
-1027 GYAIVPPSPYF
+1027 GYAIEPPSPYF
-1038 SIDNVTGIVR
+1038 NIDNITGIVR

-1074 LSASAKVTI
+1074 LSTTAKVTV

-1088 NDQNPK
+1088 NDQDPK
-1094 FEKEL
+1094 FEKEF
-1099 YNASVEENSPPG
+1099 YNASVKENSPPG
-1111 THVITVKA
+1111 THVTVVKA
-1119 TDGDE
+1119 IDGDE

-1130 NYSLIGDHA
+1130 SYSLIGDHA

-1153 GSATVLDREVT
+1153 GGATVLDREIT
-1164 SKITITVLASD
+1164 PEITITVMASD
-1175 GAPINSCR
+1175 GAHINSRR
-1183 SSTVPVVVKL
+1183 STTVPVLIKL
-1193 VDVNDNRPIFT
+1193 IDVNDNRPIFS
-1204 QHSYRASVAENLSV
+1204 QHSYRASVAENLPV

-1224 LQVRAVDHDEGVN
+1224 LQVRAVDPDEGIN
-1237 GEVWYTIMHGNENE
+1237 GEVWYTIIRGNENE
-1251 SFSLNRETG
+1251 SFSLNHETG

-1275 RIKIEARDGA
+1275 RIEVEARDGA
-1285 GHGPHSDR
+1285 GNGPHSDK
-1293 CYVYIRVT
+1293 CYVDIRVT

-1310 VLPELSNATVE
+1310 VLPELTNATVE
-1321 VPENTGVPNYLILT
+1321 VSENAGIPNYLILT

-1347 HVNYHLKVGNRNVQE
+1347 RVSYYLKFGNRNTQE
-1362 TEEFSIDQDTGELR
+1362 TEEFSIDQETGELR

-1406 LRLLTIQLVDTNDN
+1406 LRLLTVQLVDTNDN
-1420 APQFFDEYHFH
+1420 TPQFYDEYHFH
-1431 VSENRPKDYFI
+1431 LSENRPKDYFV

-1459 YYIEAGNEDYAFYL
+1459 YYIEAGNEDYAFYM

-1480 YANKSFDREVRDKY
+1480 YANKSFDRETRDKY
-1494 ILLILASNDPNIYIN
+1494 VLSILASNDPDIYIN
-1509 AMDAKRSVTQ
+1509 PIDAGRPLTHT
-1519 STDQGHANVTIT
+1519 TDHGHVNVTIT

-1555 NINDFV
+1555 NVNDFV

-1572 DNGTLHYYIASANLY
+1572 DNGTLHYYVASANLY

-1601 PFNVTQDGKILTSGY
+1601 PFNVTQDGKLVTSGY
-1616 MAEYNQDRFII
+1616 MAEYNQDRFIV
-1627 EVVAKEIVIPERY
+1627 EVIAKETAIPERY
-1640 AMTKVHVWVFEPT
+1640 AMTRVHVWVFEPS

-1679 NVTQSRVVV
+1679 NATQSRVVV

-1700 IRREW
+1700 IRRDW
-1705 CDMYLHVVEPKTNT
+1705 CDMYLHVVEPKTQT

-1753 AGVQEESFDPALAAL
+1753 AGVQEEPFDPALAAL

-1773 VLLVGAVTVIVVC
+1773 VLLVGAVTVTVVC

-1807 KKQIIDELNTTEN
+1807 KKQIIDDLNTTEN

-1859 GIGDTSQ
+1859 GMGDTSQ

-1876 LPTSR
+1876 LPTNR

-1911 PSSSVIPQLTLDR
+1911 PSSNVMPQLTLDR

-1930 VSGLI
+1930 VSGLV

>member
-1 MKLDVVPV
+1 MTDRHAERAAIRCRWT
-9 QESSNYY
+9 QCQ
-16 THIMGYYSEYQ
+16 TMG
-27 GDFEVKKSR
+27 SR
-36 VDASHKRIAKRRT
+36 TDTR
-49 QYQTTGLQ
+49 
-57 NKMEVH
+57 VH
-63 PLHITSMRF
+63 SIQMFSTRF
-72 SMKFSTMLVIFL
+72 SKKLATLLAVCL
-84 LATSAGANNVNEP
+84 LATCVGANNVNEP

-104 YPAGLTLSE
+104 YPAGLPLSE

-141 DYFVV
+141 DHFVV
-146 EPTTGVIK
+146 NPRTGVIT
-154 LAKPLNREEYDTIR
+154 LAKPLNREENDTIR

-174 DEVPAG
+174 DEVPTG
-180 QQPNIVGVDAFVIVL
+180 QQPNIVGVDAYVIVL

-212 AVEDLPVGSTILP
+212 AAEDLPVGSTILP
-225 GIRVMDPDMLGD
+225 GIRVMDPDLLGD

-248 FLDACEKFGIVDV
+248 FLDACEKFSIVNV

-307 GDIQNS
+307 ADIQNS
-313 PPEFLDSLTGVVHE
+313 PPEFLDSLTGVVRE

-342 GDRGLPRKIIY
+342 GDRGMPRKMIY

-446 TPLRNLDMTVRDPD
+446 TPLPNLDMTVRDPD

-480 IEPTVAT
+480 IEPTIAT

-509 KFIILVVAEEIHT
+509 KFIILVVAEEVHT
-522 NPKLTSTATVTIAIT
+522 NPKLSSTATVTISIT

-548 PTYTAVISE
+548 PTYTAIVSE
-557 LASPGM
+557 TATPGV
-563 PVITITAKDRDSG
+563 PIIPITAKDRDSG

-602 TITVAPCPTPGT
+602 MITVAPCPTPGT

-646 RINLSDANDNPPR
+646 RIHLLDANDSPPR

-672 ADKFEPELIVQ
+672 ADKFEPELIVR

-688 KTSKITYAIVG
+688 KTSKISYAIVG
-699 GNDLDFFAIDQDSGE
+699 GNELGFFAIDQDSGE
-714 ITVKRKGLLNLTN
+714 ITVKSKGLLNLIN
-727 STHDW
+727 STNDW
-732 IALVVQANDGIFVD
+732 IALDVQANDGIFVD
-746 PTTVNITIRDVNNN
+746 TTIVNITIRDVNNN

-780 TIVEEVTAT
+780 TVVEEVTAT

-947 RDTAATISITIV
+947 RDAAATISITIV

-1015 AFTAVDADNTIA
+1015 AFTAVDADNNIA

-1038 SIDNVTGIVR
+1038 TIDNVTGIVR

-1053 DYEETKQLEFTVVA
+1053 DYEETKQLEFNVVA

-1074 LSASAKVTI
+1074 LSATAKVTI

-1088 NDQNPK
+1088 NDENPR

-1099 YNASVEENSPPG
+1099 YNASVEENSPAG

-1124 GPFGEV
+1124 GPFGVV

-1139 ADFNIGHETGEITV
+1139 ADFNIGHDTGEITV
-1153 GSATVLDREVT
+1153 GSATVLDREMT

-1193 VDVNDNRPIFT
+1193 IDVNDNRPIFT
-1204 QHSYRASVAENLSV
+1204 QHRYRASVAENLSV

-1224 LQVRAVDHDEGVN
+1224 LQVRAVDHDEGIN
-1237 GEVWYTIMHGNENE
+1237 GEVWYTIMGGNENE
-1251 SFSLNRETG
+1251 SFSLNHETG

-1275 RIKIEARDGA
+1275 TINIEARDGA
-1285 GHGPHSDR
+1285 GRGPHSDK
-1293 CYVYIRVT
+1293 CYVDIRVT

-1310 VLPELSNATVE
+1310 VLPELTNATVE
-1321 VPENTGVPNYLILT
+1321 VPENTGVSNYLILT

-1347 HVNYHLKVGNRNVQE
+1347 RISYHLKVGNRNVQE
-1362 TEEFSIDQDTGELR
+1362 TEEFSIDQETGELR

-1420 APQFFDEYHFH
+1420 APLFYDEYHFH

-1480 YANKSFDREVRDKY
+1480 YANKSFNREVRDKY
-1494 ILLILASNDPNIYIN
+1494 VLLILASNDPNIYIN
-1509 AMDAKRSVTQ
+1509 AADAGRSMAH
-1519 STDQGHANVTIT
+1519 STDHGHANVTIT

-1549 GVNSMA
+1549 GINSMA

-1587 KYGSEK
+1587 KYGSDK

-1616 MAEYNQDRFII
+1616 MAEYNQHRFIV
-1627 EVVAKEIVIPERY
+1627 EVIAKEIVIPERY
-1640 AMTKVHVWVFEPT
+1640 AMTRVHVWVFEPT

-1672 EIVSELS
+1672 EFVSELS
-1679 NVTQSRVVV
+1679 NATQSRVVV

-1705 CDMYLHVVEPKTNT
+1705 CDMYLHVVEPRTNT
-1719 IAPIPQVLKV
+1719 IAPVPQVLKV

-1773 VLLVGAVTVIVVC
+1773 VLLVGAVTVTVVC

-1876 LPTSR
+1876 LPTNR

>member
-1 MKLDVVPV
+1 MTDRHAERGTLR
-9 QESSNYY
+9 
-16 THIMGYYSEYQ
+16 G
-27 GDFEVKKSR
+27 
-36 VDASHKRIAKRRT
+36 RRT

>member
-1 MKLDVVPV
+1 MAKHADRAPLRFRPV
-9 QESSNYY
+9 KN
-16 THIMGYYSEYQ
+16 T
-27 GDFEVKKSR
+27 
-36 VDASHKRIAKRRT
+36 
-49 QYQTTGLQ
+49 
-57 NKMEVH
+57 
-63 PLHITSMRF
+63 LHNMRF
-72 SMKFSTMLVIFL
+72 PKEFVLLLVVCIS
-84 LATSAGANNVNEP
+84 ATCIGANNVNEP
-97 PILEGGG
+97 PVLESGG
-104 YPAGLTLSE
+104 YPAGLPLPE

-141 DYFVV
+141 DHFAVN
-146 EPTTGVIK
+146 PHTGVIT
-154 LAKPLNREEYDTIR
+154 LAKPLNREENDTIR
-168 FRITLE
+168 FRVTLE

-212 AVEDLPVGSTILP
+212 AEEDLPVGTTILP
-225 GIRVMDPDMLGD
+225 GIRVTDPDLLGD
-237 TIDLTCVPQPQ
+237 NIDLTCVPQPQ
-248 FLDACEKFGIVDV
+248 FLDACDKFGIVKV
-261 ERSQNAYVG
+261 EKSQNSYVG
-270 ALVLQQPLDYRER
+270 ALVLRQPLDYRER
-283 PFYQLLLRASDG
+283 PFYQLVLRASDG

-307 GDIQNS
+307 ADIQNS
-313 PPEFLDSLTGVVHE
+313 PPEFLDSLTGVVRE
-327 DAPIGTLVMTVKARD
+327 DDPIGTLVMTIKARD
-342 GDRGLPRKIIY
+342 GDRGMPRKMIY
-353 ELVNNPFDYFLLDD
+353 ELVTNPFDYFLLDD

-382 LKDSTGVLKLKVKAR
+382 LKDSTGVLTLKVKAR
-397 ELIDGIPGNDN
+397 ELIDGIPGSDN

-430 NHREYNIE
+430 NRREYNIE
-438 IPENVMNG
+438 IPENVPDG
-446 TPLRNLDMTVRDPD
+446 TPLPHLDMTVEDPD
-460 IGLNSVFSLRLEDI
+460 VGLNSVFSLRLEDI

-480 IEPTVAT
+480 IEPTMAT
-487 GSTSVNIRVANG
+487 GSTSVNIRVTNG

-509 KFIILVVAEEIHT
+509 KFIILVVAEEVHT
-522 NPKLTSTATVTIAIT
+522 NPKLTSTATVTATIT
-537 DVNDNSPTFSS
+537 DENDNSPSFSRPTF
-548 PTYTAVISE
+548 TAMVSE
-557 LASPGM
+557 TAPQGT

-576 RFGTA
+576 RYGTA

-594 FSVDRKTG
+594 FSVDKKSG
-602 TITVAPCPTPGT
+602 IISIAPCSSPGNP
-614 SPCLDYEEQTE
+614 PCLDYEDQTE
-625 YFLTYKATDDDG
+625 YFLTYKATDNDG
-637 QGQTASVSL
+637 QGQTTSVSL
-646 RINLSDANDNPPR
+646 RISLSDANDNPPR

-672 ADKFEPELIVQ
+672 AEKFEPELKVQ

-688 KTSKITYAIVG
+688 KTSKITYSIVDG
-699 GNDLDFFAIDQDSGE
+699 TDHGLFAIDQDSGE
-714 ITVKRKGLLNLTN
+714 ITIRNKGPTDLKN
-727 STHDW
+727 STRDW
-732 IALVVQANDGIFVD
+732 IALEVQANDGTFVD
-746 PTTVNITIRDVNNN
+746 FATVNITIRDVNNN
-760 APVFPHDLYT
+760 APVFLREFYT
-770 ASIPEISPIG
+770 ASIPEIDPIG
-780 TIVEEVTAT
+780 TFVKEVTAT

-794 INAELI
+794 INAELV

-811 TINETTGVVTVF
+811 AINETTGIVTVF

-830 KNTYH
+830 KNRYH
-835 IEVIALDK
+835 VEIIALDK
-843 GTPSLTGTTT
+843 GTPSLTATTT
-853 LMINVENSN
+853 LLIDVVNSN
-862 DKAPYF
+862 DKPPYF

-882 IGTVFTT
+882 IGTVFTS

-894 PDSASLEALNFA
+894 PDSANLEALNFA

-918 QRVND
+918 QKVND
-923 SKSFK
+923 SKTFK

-947 RDTAATISITIV
+947 RDVAATVSITIV

-972 GTLVV
+972 GTLIV
-977 TIIDVNHLAPE
+977 TIIDVNHMAPE

-1015 AFTAVDADNTIA
+1015 AFTAVDADSNIA
-1027 GYAIVPPSPYF
+1027 GYAIDPPSPYF
-1038 SIDNVTGIVR
+1038 NIDNVTGIVR

-1053 DYEETKQLEFTVVA
+1053 DYEETKQLEFQVIA

-1074 LSASAKVTI
+1074 LTATAKVTVTI
-1083 TVINV
+1083 INV
-1088 NDQNPK
+1088 NDQDPK

-1099 YNASVEENSPPG
+1099 YNASVKENSPAG
-1111 THVITVKA
+1111 THVTVVKA

-1124 GPFGEV
+1124 GLFGEV
-1130 NYSLIGDHA
+1130 SYSLIGEHA

-1153 GSATVLDREVT
+1153 GGAAVLDREITPEV
-1164 SKITITVLASD
+1164 TITVMASD
-1175 GAPINSCR
+1175 GAHVNSRR
-1183 SSTVPVVVKL
+1183 STTVPVLVKL
-1193 VDVNDNRPIFT
+1193 IDVNDNRPIFS
-1204 QHSYRASVAENLSV
+1204 QHSYISSVAENLSV

-1224 LQVRAVDHDEGVN
+1224 LQVRAVDHDEGIN
-1237 GEVWYTIMHGNENE
+1237 GEVWYTITSGNENE

-1275 RIKIEARDGA
+1275 RIKVEARDGA
-1285 GHGPHSDR
+1285 GSGPHSDE
-1293 CYVYIRVT
+1293 CNVDIRVT

-1310 VLPELSNATVE
+1310 VLPELTNATVE
-1321 VPENTGVPNYLILT
+1321 VPENAGVPNYLILT

-1347 HVNYHLKVGNRNVQE
+1347 HVSYHLKVGNRNTQE

-1386 SKFELVLVAADH
+1386 SKFELVLVATDH

-1406 LRLLTIQLVDTNDN
+1406 LRLLTVQLVDTNDN
-1420 APQFFDEYHFH
+1420 APQFEGEYHYQL
-1431 VSENRPKDYFI
+1431 SENRPKEYFV
-1442 GKVTAEDK
+1442 GQVTAEDR
-1450 DEGRHAKVY
+1450 DEGTHAKVY
-1459 YYIEAGNEDYAFYL
+1459 YYIVGGNEDYAFYI
-1473 DKSDGSI
+1473 DKTDGSI
-1480 YANKSFDREVRDKY
+1480 YANKSFDRETRDTY
-1494 ILLILASNDPNIYIN
+1494 VLSILASNDPDIYIN
-1509 AMDAKRSVTQ
+1509 PIDAGRPATQ
-1519 STDQGHANVTIT
+1519 ITDHGHVNVIIT

-1555 NINDFV
+1555 NVNDFV

-1572 DNGTLHYYIASANLY
+1572 DNGTLHYYVASANLY
-1587 KYGSEK
+1587 KYGSVK

-1601 PFNVTQDGKILTSGY
+1601 PFNVTQDGKLVTSGY
-1616 MAEYNQDRFII
+1616 MAEYNQDRFIV
-1627 EVVAKEIVIPERY
+1627 EVIAKETAIPERY
-1640 AMTKVHVWVFEPT
+1640 AMTRVHVWVFEPS
-1653 QLIRVI
+1653 QLIKVI

-1679 NVTQSRVVV
+1679 NATQSRVVV
-1688 DDIRYHVDASGH
+1688 DEIRYHVDASGH

-1705 CDMYLHVVEPKTNT
+1705 CDMYLHVVEPKTQT

-1729 IDAKYDFLKDYYAG
+1729 IDAKYDFLKDYYTG

-1753 AGVQEESFDPALAAL
+1753 AGIQEEPFDPALAAL

-1773 VLLVGAVTVIVVC
+1773 VLLVGAVTVTVVC

-1793 ITVPNDIRKKDGLI
+1793 ITVPSDIRKKDGLI

-1825 QKLKL
+1825 QKLKP

-1839 VFSEPEGGLGTERRG
+1839 VFSEPESGLVTERRG
-1854 SGVSV
+1854 SGVSI
-1859 GIGDTSQ
+1859 GMGDTSQ

-1881 HRPTTPDYT
+1881 HCPTTPDYT

-1911 PSSSVIPQLTLDR
+1911 PSSNAIPQLTLDR

-1930 VSGLI
+1930 VSGLV